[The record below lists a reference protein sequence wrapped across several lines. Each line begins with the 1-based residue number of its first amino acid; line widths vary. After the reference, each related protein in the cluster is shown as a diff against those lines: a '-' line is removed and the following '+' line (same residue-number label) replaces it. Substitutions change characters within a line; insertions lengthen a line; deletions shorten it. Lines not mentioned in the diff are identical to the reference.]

1 MVHFL
6 ATRRQNKLCRALQ
19 TFRQLLTVVGVQ
31 TSPYNLDRLL
41 PTFSLLWPWCFDLFL
56 NENLNTEM
64 AKWNSR
70 VCWGVESLKTS
81 KRLCGLVPR
90 LPPKDC
96 IQLYRLAAVWFGSLW
111 RLQLFTKG
119 VWWNRGSQI
128 TLSEVLVSGQP
139 IISFVWNSLGEG
151 GASSNTMGSLEA
163 PEQAKAEI
171 WLQKILPC
179 QTAHFSI
186 G

>member
-1 MVHFL
+1 MIHFL
-6 ATRRQNKLCRALQ
+6 TTCRQKKLCRVLQ
-19 TFRQLLTVVGVQ
+19 TFHQLLTVVCVH
-31 TSPYNLDRLL
+31 TSYNLYMLL
-41 PTFSLLWPWCFDLFL
+41 PTFFLLWPWCFNRFL
-56 NENLNTEM
+56 NENLHTEM
-64 AKWNSR
+64 ARWDSR

-81 KRLCGLVPR
+81 KRHCGLVPR

-96 IQLYRLAAVWFGSLW
+96 IQLYRLPAVWFGALW

-171 WLQKILPC
+171 WATENSLSNSS
-179 QTAHFSI
+179 F
-186 G
+186 